1 MSGEQ
6 EKKEH
11 SAALATVDSTALS
24 AESLA
29 LINQIIAEADVQKT
43 KDLTYLFNIN
53 QNKKTMVRMNKLN
66 DLQDDLVEQFA
77 KRISERPDEISNQ
90 ELMQGLKVVQDMLER
105 GQQQIQE
112 VNEKPLIQ
120 INQQTNT
127 VNVGDG
133 AITELNRESR
143 EKVKNA
149 VMTLLRGVRA
159 AGSTDADVIDMKPAK
174 PEGDD
179 DN

>member
-6 EKKEH
+6 EKKEQG
-11 SAALATVDSTALS
+11 AALATVDSTALS

-159 AGSTDADVIDMKPAK
+159 AGSADADVIDVKPAK
-174 PEGDD
+174 SEGDD

>member
-6 EKKEH
+6 EKKELGT
-11 SAALATVDSTALS
+11 ALATVDSTALS

-120 INQQTNT
+120 INQQTNNL
-127 VNVGDG
+127 NVGDG

-159 AGSTDADVIDMKPAK
+159 AESADVDVIDAKPAK